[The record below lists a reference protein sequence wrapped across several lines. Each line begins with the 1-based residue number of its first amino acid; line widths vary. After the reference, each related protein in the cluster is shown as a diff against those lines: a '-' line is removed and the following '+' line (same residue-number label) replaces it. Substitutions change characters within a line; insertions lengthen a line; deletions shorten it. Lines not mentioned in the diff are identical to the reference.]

1 MNIDSIQST
10 IQPQQSATRSP
21 APIRQASEVDT
32 NKQSIKS
39 SISQQQSTEN
49 SKKPPS
55 LEEAVKHL
63 ADFVASASSEISF
76 SIDPS
81 SGTQVVKIMDKNSHE
96 VIRQMPSEEAI
107 HLAQA
112 LDKLQGLFVKDKA

>member
-10 IQPQQSATRSP
+10 IQPQQPATRTP
-21 APIRQASEVDT
+21 APVRHVGEVDN
-32 NKQSIKS
+32 NKQSAKTDT
-39 SISQQQSTEN
+39 SQQQSFE
-49 SKKPPS
+49 SSQKPPS

-76 SIDPS
+76 SIDES
-81 SGTQVVKIMDKNSHE
+81 SGAQVVKIMDKNSHE
-96 VIRQMPSEEAI
+96 VIRQIPSEEAI

>member
-10 IQPQQSATRSP
+10 TQPQQSTTRTP
-21 APIRQASEVDT
+21 ASVRQVSDVDI
-32 NKQSIKS
+32 NNQRIKS
-39 SISQQQSTEN
+39 ETSQQQSIEP
-49 SKKPPS
+49 SQKAPS

-76 SIDPS
+76 SIDQS
-81 SGTQVVKIMDKNSHE
+81 SGTQVVKIMDKNSHD
-96 VIRQMPSEEAI
+96 VIRQIPSEEAI